1 MSKQEK
7 LNRLRAALEHREGD
21 RIPVSD
27 FFWTGFVKK
36 ARALWGEDVDLYR
49 KFDLDYVVVDPNMD
63 PVIRDFEI
71 LEDDGENIRVRT
83 GFGAVIRRSKDFPM
97 PHFDSFS
104 VREPE
109 EMADFVIESG
119 LDPRRLYRSGD
130 DQINGVGDA
139 LRRNTPS
146 WNERVD
152 AYCRDF
158 PVFGSICEG
167 YEYLWRCIGTEN
179 ALYWMLLEPELF
191 GAMVERIGT
200 FLLELLEQQIQES
213 RSRLS
218 GFYIWGD
225 VAYVNGMLFSP
236 AVWRKYFKPIVK
248 KAIERCHQEGLL
260 VIYHGC
266 GNATAI
272 YEDLIEM
279 GLDGYNPVEAK
290 AGLDVAA
297 LKEPYGNRLAFAGN
311 MDVRVLESGDR
322 RAIKRMLLRKLEAAR
337 GGGWICQSDHSVSS
351 GVNPEDYAYMV
362 ELARDYG
369 RYPLDW
375 ERIRRELEELQ

>member
-179 ALYWMLLEPELF
+179 ALYWMLLEPLLF
-191 GAMVERIGT
+191 GALVERIGT
-200 FLLELLEQQIQES
+200 F
-213 RSRLS
+213 
-218 GFYIWGD
+218 
-225 VAYVNGMLFSP
+225 
-236 AVWRKYFKPIVK
+236 
-248 KAIERCHQEGLL
+248 
-260 VIYHGC
+260 
-266 GNATAI
+266 
-272 YEDLIEM
+272 
-279 GLDGYNPVEAK
+279 
-290 AGLDVAA
+290 
-297 LKEPYGNRLAFAGN
+297 
-311 MDVRVLESGDR
+311 VL
-322 RAIKRMLLRKLEAAR
+322 
-337 GGGWICQSDHSVSS
+337 
-351 GVNPEDYAYMV
+351 
-362 ELARDYG
+362 
-369 RYPLDW
+369 
-375 ERIRRELEELQ
+375 